1 MYVPKTQ
8 TTYKQLAVVERK
20 VDDVVKQSDQ
30 LMVYGSDLMAAKL
43 EYSAKIETWIEY
55 KGNKVSDVKIS
66 EYRKIL

>member
-20 VDDVVKQSDQ
+20 VDDVVKQGDQ

-43 EYSAKIETWIEY
+43 EYSAKIEIWVEY
-55 KGNKVSDVKIS
+55 KGNKVSDTKVS